1 MDRII
6 YPGTFDPITV
16 GHVDVIKRAARLCDE
31 LVIAIM
37 DNPLKTTT
45 FSVDERIEM
54 IYAACQDVS
63 NIKVVAKSGLTVK
76 LAQEMNARALVRGIR
91 AVMDYEYELRT
102 ATANLM
108 LNPDVETIFLVS
120 RPEYSYI
127 SSSAVKEIAFNHGDV
142 SSLVHPLVME
152 KLIRKYGS
160 DDSSL

>member
-16 GHVDVIKRAARLCDE
+16 GHVDVIERASRLCDE

-37 DNPLKTTT
+37 ENKTKQTK
-45 FSVDERIEM
+45 FSLEERREM
-54 IYAACQDVS
+54 IEASCAHIE
-63 NIKVVAKSGLTVK
+63 NIKVVSSTGLTVD
-76 LAQEMNARALVRGIR
+76 LAAQMNARALVRGIR

-120 RPEYSYI
+120 RPEYSYV
-127 SSSAVKEIAFNHGDV
+127 SSSVVKEISYHQGDV
-142 SSLVHPLVME
+142 ESLVHPFVRD
-152 KLIRKYGS
+152 KLIETYQK
-160 DDSSL
+160 